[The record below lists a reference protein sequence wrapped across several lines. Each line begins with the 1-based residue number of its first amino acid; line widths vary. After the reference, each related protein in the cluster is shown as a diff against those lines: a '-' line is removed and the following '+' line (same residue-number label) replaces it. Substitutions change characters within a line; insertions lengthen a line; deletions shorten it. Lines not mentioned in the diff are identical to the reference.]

1 MAQLYFKA
9 CCQITDDKYILVLS
23 KILNK
28 VILKQIENAIPNT
41 IKKLTDYLYG
51 QKEDSRI

>member
-28 VILKQIENAIPNT
+28 VILKQIENEIPNT
-41 IKKLTDYLYG
+41 TKKLTDYLYE